1 MFLLFYKID
10 KISSQKYKII
20 KHNLILNRYFDNI
33 IKFYCAQKKTHLTF
47 FNKKVIIEKETSPN
61 LKKKMKELR
70 YLDKYFIK
78 YKFSFSLGI
87 LITIIAQIFSLFTP
101 KLISSSLEAIEKF
114 DKLSSVEK
122 SSTMVIGQYREE
134 LIHNVLLII
143 ATTIIAG
150 FLTFLMRQT
159 LIVMSRHIEFDLK
172 NEVFRQY
179 ENLSQ
184 NFYKQNRTGDLMNR
198 ISEDVSKVRMY
209 VGPAVMYTINTFIRF
224 AIVIAYMYNV
234 SPRLTLYTLLPLP
247 ILSYAIFKLSSEIN
261 IRSTVFQQY
270 LSKVSS
276 FTQEIFSG
284 IRVIKAYSLE
294 NQQQNNLIS
303 LAEESKS
310 KSLSLARVQSLFGPL
325 MLALIGI
332 SNLVVIYF
340 GGMLYINGT
349 IKSIGT
355 IAEFILYVNMLTW
368 PVASLGWVSSMVQEA
383 EASQKRLNE
392 FLKIVPDIQNNNP
405 SSSTVDGTISFENVS
420 YTYED
425 TNIEALKNISF
436 TVKKGETLAIL
447 GKTGSGK
454 STLLSLISRMYD
466 VTEGQVKID
475 GKEISQLNLFDLR
488 NSIGIVPQDAFLFS
502 DSIKNNIKFGK
513 ENATDDEVIAAA
525 KSAVVHDNI
534 EGFNKGYDTILGERG
549 ITLSG
554 GQKQRVSIARA
565 IIKKPEILLF
575 DDCLSAV
582 DTETEEAILNNLF
595 EICKDKTTI
604 IVSHRVSSAKNADKI
619 IILENG
625 KIIQQGFHNQLIN
638 ENGYYS
644 ALYLKQLSE
653 KELL

>member
-1 MFLLFYKID
+1 
-10 KISSQKYKII
+10 
-20 KHNLILNRYFDNI
+20 
-33 IKFYCAQKKTHLTF
+33 
-47 FNKKVIIEKETSPN
+47 
-61 LKKKMKELR
+61 MKELS
-70 YLDKYFIK
+70 YLNKYFIK
-78 YKFSFSLGI
+78 YKYSFSFGI
-87 LITIIAQIFSLFTP
+87 LITIIAQIFFLFTP
-101 KLISSSLEAIEKF
+101 KLVSQSFDTIEKF
-114 DKLSSVEK
+114 LKLSESDRQ
-122 SSTMVIGQYREE
+122 SSIIIGYYKQD

-143 ATTIIAG
+143 GSAIVAG

-172 NEVFRQY
+172 NEVFSQY
-179 ENLSQ
+179 QNLSQ

-224 AIVIAYMYNV
+224 AIVILYMYNV
-234 SPRLTLYTLLPLP
+234 SPLLTLYTLLPLP
-247 ILSYAIFKLSSEIN
+247 LLSYCIFKLSSEIN
-261 IRSTVFQQY
+261 KRSTTFQQY

-294 NQQQNNLIS
+294 NQHQNNMITLS
-303 LAEESKS
+303 DESKS

-325 MLALIGI
+325 MIALIGI

-340 GGMLYINGT
+340 GGIMYINGT
-349 IKSIGT
+349 IPNIGT

-392 FLKIVPDIQNNNP
+392 FLKIEPEIKNNNP
-405 SSSTVDGTISFENVS
+405 NSSDIQGSIAFKNVS
-420 YTYED
+420 FTYED
-425 TNIEALKNISF
+425 TNIEALKNVTFS
-436 TVKKGETLAIL
+436 VKNGETLAIL

-454 STLLSLISRMYD
+454 STILSLISRLYD
-466 VTEGQVKID
+466 VTEGKITID
-475 GKEISQLNLFDLR
+475 GNEIRSLNLNDLR
-488 NSIGIVPQDAFLFS
+488 NNIGIVPQDAFLFS
-502 DSIKNNIKFGK
+502 DTIKNNIKFGNQ
-513 ENATDDEVIAAA
+513 NATDEEVIEAA
-525 KSAVVHDNI
+525 KNAVVHDNI
-534 EGFNKGYDTILGERG
+534 TAFNKQYDTILGERG

-565 IIKKPEILLF
+565 IIKDPAILLF

-582 DTETEEAILNNLF
+582 DTETEETILNNLF

-619 IILENG
+619 IILEDG
-625 KIIQQGFHNQLIN
+625 KIIQQGSHNQLIN
-638 ENGYYS
+638 QEGYYAS
-644 ALYLKQLSE
+644 LYLKQLSE

>member
-1 MFLLFYKID
+1 
-10 KISSQKYKII
+10 
-20 KHNLILNRYFDNI
+20 
-33 IKFYCAQKKTHLTF
+33 
-47 FNKKVIIEKETSPN
+47 
-61 LKKKMKELR
+61 MKELS
-70 YLDKYFIK
+70 YLNKYFIK
-78 YKFSFSLGI
+78 YKYSFSLGI

-101 KLISSSLEAIEKF
+101 KLISKSLNAIEKF
-114 DKLSSVEK
+114 DKLPEAQQTSQV
-122 SSTMVIGQYREE
+122 VIDSYREG

-143 ATTIIAG
+143 ATTIVAG

-172 NEVFRQY
+172 NEVFKQY

-224 AIVIAYMYNV
+224 AIVIIYMYNV
-234 SPRLTLYTLLPLP
+234 SPLLTLYTILPLP
-247 ILSYAIFKLSSEIN
+247 ILSYCIFKLSSEIN
-261 IRSTVFQQY
+261 KRSTTFQQY

-276 FTQEIFSG
+276 FSQEIFSG

-294 NQQQNNLIS
+294 NQHQNNMVA
-303 LAEESKS
+303 LADESKK
-310 KSLSLARVQSLFGPL
+310 KSLDLAKVQSLFGPL
-325 MLALIGI
+325 MIALIGI

-340 GGMLYINGT
+340 GGVMYINGT
-349 IKSIGT
+349 IPNIGT

-392 FLKIVPDIQNNNP
+392 FLKLEPEIKNKNENHSDIQG
-405 SSSTVDGTISFENVS
+405 SIAFENVS

-425 TNIEALKNISF
+425 TNIEALKNVTF

-454 STLLSLISRMYD
+454 STILSLISRLYD
-466 VTEGQVKID
+466 VTDGRITID
-475 GKEISQLNLFDLR
+475 GNEISTLNLNDLR
-488 NSIGIVPQDAFLFS
+488 NNIGIVPQDAFLFS
-502 DSIKNNIKFGK
+502 DTIKNNIKFGNQ
-513 ENATDDEVIAAA
+513 NATDEEVIEAA
-525 KSAVVHDNI
+525 KNAVVHDNI
-534 EGFNKGYDTILGERG
+534 IAFNKQYDTILGERG

-565 IIKKPEILLF
+565 IIKNPAILLF

-582 DTETEEAILNNLF
+582 DTETEKTILNNLF

-619 IILENG
+619 IILEDG
-625 KIIQQGFHNQLIN
+625 KIIQQGSHNQLIN
-638 ENGYYS
+638 QGGYYS
-644 ALYLKQLSE
+644 SLYLKQLSE

>member
-1 MFLLFYKID
+1 
-10 KISSQKYKII
+10 
-20 KHNLILNRYFDNI
+20 
-33 IKFYCAQKKTHLTF
+33 
-47 FNKKVIIEKETSPN
+47 
-61 LKKKMKELR
+61 MKELQH
-70 YLDKYFIK
+70 LNKYFFK
-78 YKFSFSLGI
+78 YKYSFLLGI
-87 LITIIAQIFSLFTP
+87 VITIVAQIFSLFTP
-101 KLISSSLEAIEKF
+101 KLVSKSFTVIEEFAKEQ
-114 DKLSSVEK
+114 SVAKE
-122 SSTMVIGQYREE
+122 VIKEE
-134 LIHNVLLII
+134 LISNILLII
-143 ATTIIAG
+143 ATTVIAG

-224 AIVIAYMYNV
+224 AIVIMYMINV
-234 SPRLTLYTLLPLP
+234 SPLLTLYTLLPLP
-247 ILSYAIFKLSSEIN
+247 ILSYAIFKISSEIN
-261 IRSTVFQQY
+261 KRSTVFQQY

-294 NQQQNNLIS
+294 EQHQKNMIDLSQ
-303 LAEESKS
+303 ESKS
-310 KSLSLARVQSLFGPL
+310 KSLHLAKIQALFGPL

-340 GGMLYINGT
+340 GGLMYINGT

-383 EASQKRLNE
+383 EASQKRINE
-392 FLKIVPDIQNNNP
+392 FLKIVPEIQNNNQEK
-405 SSSTVDGTISFENVS
+405 SIIDGAIAFDDVS

-425 TNIEALKNISF
+425 TNITALKNVTF
-436 TVKKGETLAIL
+436 TVHEGETLAIL

-454 STLLSLISRMYD
+454 STIISLIARLYD
-466 VTEGQVKID
+466 VSEGQITID
-475 GKEISQLNLFDLR
+475 EKEISQVNLFDLR
-488 NSIGIVPQDAFLFS
+488 SNIGIVPQDAFLFS
-502 DSIKNNIKFGK
+502 DSIRNNIKFGK
-513 ENATDDEVIAAA
+513 ENATDEEVETAA

-534 EGFNKGYDTILGERG
+534 IGFNKQYNTILGERG

-565 IIKKPEILLF
+565 IIKNPKILLL

-582 DTETEEAILNNLF
+582 DTETEEAILNNLQ

-604 IVSHRVSSAKNADKI
+604 IVSHRVSSAKNADRIVVLDEGQI
-619 IILENG
+619 IE
-625 KIIQQGFHNQLIN
+625 QGSHNQLLN
-638 ENGYYS
+638 QEGYYA
-644 ALYLKQLSE
+644 ALYAKQLSE
-653 KELL
+653 KELQ

>member
-1 MFLLFYKID
+1 
-10 KISSQKYKII
+10 
-20 KHNLILNRYFDNI
+20 
-33 IKFYCAQKKTHLTF
+33 
-47 FNKKVIIEKETSPN
+47 
-61 LKKKMKELR
+61 MKELS
-70 YLDKYFIK
+70 YLNKYFIK
-78 YKFSFSLGI
+78 YKYSFTLGI

-101 KLISSSLEAIEKF
+101 KLISKSLNAIENF
-114 DKLSSVEK
+114 DKLPQVQQNSQ
-122 SSTMVIGQYREE
+122 VIIDSYRQD

-143 ATTIIAG
+143 ATTIVAG

-172 NEVFRQY
+172 NEVFKQY

-224 AIVIAYMYNV
+224 AIVIIYMYNV
-234 SPRLTLYTLLPLP
+234 SPLLTLYTILPLP
-247 ILSYAIFKLSSEIN
+247 ILSYCIFKLSSEIN
-261 IRSTVFQQY
+261 KRSTTFQQY

-276 FTQEIFSG
+276 FSQEIFSG

-294 NQQQNNLIS
+294 NQHQNNMVA
-303 LAEESKS
+303 LADESKK
-310 KSLSLARVQSLFGPL
+310 KSLDLAKVQSLFGPL
-325 MLALIGI
+325 MIALIGI

-340 GGMLYINGT
+340 GGVMYINGT
-349 IKSIGT
+349 ILNIGT

-392 FLKIVPDIQNNNP
+392 FLKIEPEIKNNNENSSDIQG
-405 SSSTVDGTISFENVS
+405 SIAFENVS

-425 TNIEALKNISF
+425 TNIEALKNITF

-454 STLLSLISRMYD
+454 STILSLISRLYD
-466 VTEGQVKID
+466 VTD
-475 GKEISQLNLFDLR
+475 GKITIDQNEISTLNLNDLR
-488 NSIGIVPQDAFLFS
+488 NNIGIVPQDAFLFS
-502 DSIKNNIKFGK
+502 DTIKNNIKFGNQ
-513 ENATDDEVIAAA
+513 NATDEEVIEAA
-525 KSAVVHDNI
+525 KNAVVHDNI
-534 EGFNKGYDTILGERG
+534 IAFNKQYDTILGERG

-565 IIKKPEILLF
+565 IIKNPAILLF

-582 DTETEEAILNNLF
+582 DTETEETILNNLF

-619 IILENG
+619 IILEDG
-625 KIIQQGFHNQLIN
+625 KIIQQGSHNQLIN
-638 ENGYYS
+638 QEGYYS
-644 ALYLKQLSE
+644 SLYLKQLSE

>member
-1 MFLLFYKID
+1 
-10 KISSQKYKII
+10 
-20 KHNLILNRYFDNI
+20 
-33 IKFYCAQKKTHLTF
+33 
-47 FNKKVIIEKETSPN
+47 
-61 LKKKMKELR
+61 MKELR
-70 YLDKYFIK
+70 YLNKYFIK
-78 YKFSFSLGI
+78 YKYSFLLGI
-87 LITIIAQIFSLFTP
+87 VITIIAQIFSLFTP
-101 KLISSSLEAIEKF
+101 KLISKSLAAIEKF
-114 DKLSSVEK
+114 YNLSVAEK
-122 SSTMVIGQYREE
+122 SSPILVSHFRSE
-134 LIHNVLLII
+134 LIENILLII
-143 ATTIIAG
+143 GTTIIAG

-172 NEVFRQY
+172 NEVFQQY

-234 SPRLTLYTLLPLP
+234 SPKLTLYTILPLP
-247 ILSYAIFKLSSEIN
+247 LLSYAIFKLSSEIN
-261 IRSTVFQQY
+261 IRSTIFQQY

-276 FTQEIFSG
+276 FSQEIFSG

-294 NQQQNNLIS
+294 NQHQENMVNL
-303 LAEESKS
+303 ADESKS
-310 KSLSLARVQSLFGPL
+310 KSLNLAKVQSLFGPL

-332 SNLVVIYF
+332 SNLIVIYF
-340 GGMLYINGT
+340 GGLMYIDGT

-392 FLKIVPDIQNNNP
+392 FLKIEPEIKNKNP
-405 SSSTVDGTISFENVS
+405 QHSIIAGTITFENVS

-425 TNIEALKNISF
+425 TNIKALQDVSF

-454 STLLSLISRMYD
+454 STILSLISRLYD
-466 VTEGQVKID
+466 VTEGKIMVD
-475 GKEISQLNLFDLR
+475 NTEISQLNLFDLR

-513 ENATDDEVIAAA
+513 ENATDEEVTAAA

-534 EGFNKGYDTILGERG
+534 IGFNKQYETILGERG

-565 IIKKPEILLF
+565 IIKDPAILLF

-582 DTETEEAILNNLF
+582 DTETEETILNNLN

-604 IVSHRVSSAKNADKI
+604 IVSHRISSAKNADRILI
-619 IILENG
+619 IEDG
-625 KIIQQGFHNQLIN
+625 KITQQGSHNQLIN
-638 ENGYYS
+638 QEGYYA

-653 KELL
+653 KELQ